1 MFGFSDI
8 CLYAKF
14 FVCVLFL
21 NFSNTGKILK
31 YFAGIIMTLLLTH
44 ECVVETL
51 DFPETSIDLE
61 VG

>member
-1 MFGFSDI
+1 MLNF
-8 CLYAKF
+8 Y
-14 FVCVLFL
+14 VCVLFL